1 MNEHTIEL
9 IAIVFG
15 SQGLWVLVNNI
26 YQDHKKKKK
35 EKTPL
40 EKMVI
45 ALVRDKLL
53 VLSKKYIKM
62 GGIPED
68 EVATFKELYK
78 AYTDDATN
86 NTNVKELGSRA
97 EKLPIIFEETE

>member
-1 MNEHTIEL
+1 MNEQIIEL

-15 SQGLWVLVNNI
+15 SQWFGLLLNNV
-26 YQDHKKKKK
+26 YQDRRKKKKR
-35 EKTPL
+35 TPV
-40 EKMVI
+40 EEMVL
-45 ALVRDKLL
+45 ALVRERLL
-53 VLSKKYIKM
+53 ILSKKYIQL

-78 AYTDDATN
+78 AYTADVRN
-86 NTNVKELGSRA
+86 NTNVRELGGRA

>member
-1 MNEHTIEL
+1 MNDHTIEV

-15 SQGLWVLVNNI
+15 SQGLWVLINNI

-40 EKMVI
+40 EVMVI

-53 VLSKKYIKM
+53 FLSKKYIKM

-78 AYTDDATN
+78 SYTDDVTN